1 MCGCDGGAVGRA
13 RRAPPADGEDR
24 PMLEADVLLPH
35 IREPPLLRFTGAAG
49 AEVECE
55 RDGIPAPTH
64 CA

>member
-1 MCGCDGGAVGRA
+1 
-13 RRAPPADGEDR
+13 
-24 PMLEADVLLPH
+24 MLEADVLLPH

-49 AEVECE
+49 AEFECE